1 MKTFKRY
8 MKAIRYGLETNG
20 PFCWDCYGVEARYY
34 DSRNTSNDWD
44 ASMIADSVT
53 HKVYEISLTHRT
65 SDTALRWINPKYKKA
80 FKAESKEK
88 GFSWKQA
95 WDDVEYKEVSKKE
108 ILKEI
113 KNAFAGRLDVSEPND
128 IRIPHDYEVKEINIQ
143 ECCENDDGSLDI
155 AYTIQPTV
163 AESIINQWIMNTLV
177 EKANEVIEKYEQGK
191 RATREMAE
199 KEGSSS
205 FTVEE
210 DEIQWHNPIFV
221 FGDDS
226 VWC

>member
-8 MKAIRYGLETNG
+8 MKAIQYGLETNG
-20 PFCWDCYGVEARYY
+20 PFCWNCYGAEAHYY

-44 ASMIADSVT
+44 ASMVADFVT
-53 HKVYEISLTHRT
+53 HTVYEISLTHGT

-95 WDDVEYKEVSKKE
+95 WDDVEYEELSKKE

-113 KNAFAGRLDVSEPND
+113 KNAFAGRWDISEPND
-128 IRIPHDYEVKEINIQ
+128 IRIPHDYEVKEIDIQ
-143 ECCENDDGSLDI
+143 DTRENDDGSLDI
-155 AYTIQPTV
+155 SYTIQPTV
-163 AESIINQWIMNTLV
+163 AEAIINDWLRNALV
-177 EKANEVIEKYEQGK
+177 EKANEVIEKAEK
-191 RATREMAE
+191 SERAAREMAK

-205 FTVEE
+205 ITIEE
-210 DEIQWHNPIFV
+210 DEIQWHTPTHI
-221 FGDDS
+221 
-226 VWC
+226 WHY